1 MLLALSVA
9 LLCAHQHLVAGMA
22 ALMSLQWFLW
32 LSCVLDSCLRLLLL
46 LEVLPCCAQS
56 CCSPLLSS
64 I

>member
-9 LLCAHQHLVAGMA
+9 LLCAHRQLAVGMA
-22 ALMSLQWFLW
+22 ALMFLQWFLW
-32 LSCVLDSCLRLLLL
+32 LSCVLDSCLLLL